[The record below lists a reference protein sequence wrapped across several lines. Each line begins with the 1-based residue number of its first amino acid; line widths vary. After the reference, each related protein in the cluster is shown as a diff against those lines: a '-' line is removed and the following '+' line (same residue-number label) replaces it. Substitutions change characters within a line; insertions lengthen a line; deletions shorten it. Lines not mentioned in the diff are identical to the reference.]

1 MKNDLFLNNSGLLDE
16 NGNFL
21 PVDYS
26 NNSPQ
31 LGTPYLFEQLGNRQK
46 EIQNI
51 LSKYYQQ
58 KPRTNFTNSDQKAIY
73 LMNRLQNEL
82 KLTKEQAAGVAG
94 NIWVESGFNPQA
106 VGDKGKAHGI
116 AQWHPDRRRGI
127 NILNTT
133 YEDQVT
139 HLINELKGPEIRA
152 LSALKST
159 NTPTQAAA
167 IVDELYERSSGAHR
181 KARQDK
187 AVIYFNMIR

>member
-31 LGTPYLFEQLGNRQK
+31 LGAPYLFEQLSNRQK

-58 KPRTNFTNSDQKAIY
+58 KPSTNLTNSDQKAIY

-106 VGDKGKAHGI
+106 VGDKGKAYGI

-127 NILNTT
+127 NMLNTT

-152 LSALKST
+152 LSALRST
-159 NTPTQAAA
+159 NTPAQAAA
-167 IVDELYERSSGAHR
+167 IVDKLYERSSGEHR

-187 AVIYFNMIR
+187 AVVYFNMIR

>member
-1 MKNDLFLNNSGLLDE
+1 MENNLFLNNSGLLDE

-26 NNSPQ
+26 NASPQ
-31 LGTPYLFEQLGNRQK
+31 LGTPYLFEQLSNRQK

-58 KPRTNFTNSDQKAIY
+58 KPRMNFTNSDQKAIY

-106 VGDKGKAHGI
+106 VGDKGKAYGI

-127 NILNTT
+127 NMLNTT

-139 HLINELKGPEIRA
+139 HLINELKGPEIKA

-159 NTPTQAAA
+159 NTPAQAAA
-167 IVDELYERSSGAHR
+167 IVDKLYERSSGEHR

>member
-1 MKNDLFLNNSGLLDE
+1 MGNDLFLNNSGLLDE

-26 NNSPQ
+26 NASPQ
-31 LGTPYLFEQLGNRQK
+31 LGTPYLFEQLSNRQK

-58 KPRTNFTNSDQKAIY
+58 KPRMNFTNSDQKAIY

-106 VGDKGKAHGI
+106 IGDKGKAYGI

-127 NILNTT
+127 NMLNTT

-139 HLINELKGPEIRA
+139 HLINELKGPEIKA

-159 NTPTQAAA
+159 NTPAQAAA
-167 IVDELYERSSGAHR
+167 IVDKLYERSSGEHR